1 MLIGPKIKSLRLKN
15 GLTLEELASRT
26 ELTKGFLSQLER
38 DLTTTSIQ
46 TLFDI
51 LEALGT
57 TAKEF
62 FDDEVEHQVVFK
74 KSDCFVKES
83 ESYTI
88 EWLVSNAQRNE
99 MEPILMS
106 INPKSHSEVI
116 LPHEGEEFG
125 YVIEGELVLVCDDKE
140 YELENNSSFYLYG
153 NEQHYIKN
161 NGSQKGVILWITTP
175 PVF

>member
-1 MLIGPKIKSLRLKN
+1 MVIGPKIKSLRLKN

-46 TLFDI
+46 TLLDI

-57 TAKEF
+57 SPKEF
-62 FDDEVEHQVVFK
+62 FDDGGNDQVVFK
-74 KSDCFVKES
+74 KTDCFVKES
-83 ESYTI
+83 DSYTI
-88 EWLVSNAQRNE
+88 EWLVSNAQKNE
-99 MEPILMS
+99 MEPILLT
-106 INPKSHSEVI
+106 INPFSKSDVI
-116 LPHEGEEFG
+116 IPHTGEEFG
-125 YVIEGELVLVCDDKE
+125 YVIEGNLVLVCDDKQ
-140 YELENNSSFYLYG
+140 YPLEENSSFYLYG

-161 NGSQKGVILWITTP
+161 DTKQKGVILWISTP